1 MVLLSL
7 GSGLI
12 TTLLTHAKPSRCT
25 FDLNW
30 IADEKPASGG
40 PNEECAVTPLDKT
53 PSSQ

>member
-12 TTLLTHAKPSRCT
+12 TTLLAHAKPSYCT

-40 PNEECAVTPLDKT
+40 PNEKCAVTSFDKA